1 MKKILV
7 GIDGS
12 EKAREALDKA
22 IEIAQKMGSEIE
34 LLNVVAPLT
43 YPSGIYPTAVGVGG
57 IREAQSPM
65 WVTNYYEEY
74 LKEHE
79 KMLTEIYEEIVEKHP
94 NLKISKKVVEG
105 LPATEIVNEAENSD
119 FDLIV
124 VGARGLGFVEE
135 LFLGSVSD
143 IVVDKSSIPVL
154 VVK

>member
-12 EKAREALDKA
+12 EKAKEALDKA
-22 IEIAQKMGSEIE
+22 IEIAEKMGSEIE
-34 LLNVVAPLT
+34 LINVVEPVT
-43 YPSGIYPTAVGVGG
+43 FPSGIYPVAVGIGG
-57 IREAQSPM
+57 IRESQSPI
-65 WVTNYYEEY
+65 WVTQYYEEY
-74 LKEHE
+74 FKEHE
-79 KMLTEIYEEIVEKHP
+79 KMLSETYNEIVEKHP
-94 NLKISKKVVEG
+94 DLKISKKVVEG
-105 LPATEIVNEAENSD
+105 LPATEIVNEAKSGE

>member
-22 IEIAQKMGSEIE
+22 IEIAEKMESEIE
-34 LLNVVAPLT
+34 LINVVAPFTFPSGT
-43 YPSGIYPTAVGVGG
+43 YPAAVGVGG

-65 WVTNYYEEY
+65 WVNQYYDEY
-74 LKEHE
+74 FKEHE
-79 KMLTEIYEEIVEKHP
+79 KMLSETYDEIVEKHLS
-94 NLKISKKVVEG
+94 LKISKKVVEG
-105 LPATEIVNEAENSD
+105 LPATEIVNEAESGGC
-119 FDLIV
+119 DLIV

-135 LFLGSVSD
+135 IFLGSVSD